1 MRTTL
6 NIENESVSAIRN
18 YAEATIAIAILTA
31 HLATSASAA
40 EVMPTT
46 QQNALVQKYCTMCHT
61 DVVKNGGLSLQH
73 FDVAIAPR
81 AFPMGVRLCKGCA
94 RNKREQSC
102 RGILKVWISRASGDM
117 HVWPKQHLPVRNS
130 VTP

>member
-6 NIENESVSAIRN
+6 NIENGSIAAIYN
-18 YAEATIAIAILTA
+18 YAEATIVIAILTA
-31 HLATSASAA
+31 YLATSASAA
-40 EVMPTT
+40 EVMSTT

-61 DVVKNGGLSLQH
+61 DAVKNGGLSLEH

-102 RGILKVWISRASGDM
+102 RGILRVWISRASGDM
-117 HVWPKQHLPVRNS
+117 HVWPKQHLPFKE
-130 VTP
+130 TE